1 MPGRRSSSRSSPLN
15 EEPPSDDHLA
25 GGPGRLKRQAEEL
38 AQFRKKYAARFQSQS
53 LTGRAFGR
61 PRNKNEQ
68 VDWCVYTQM
77 VDGQHSDWKIAQ
89 QHLIVP
95 LFVPQPLA
103 GPTGLIGRKP
113 ATELFAARTGAE
125 HVSNIARMEALLREH
140 PLVEWV
146 EQFKN
151 EEKATTATAKDAA
164 TGRATKG
171 HQSPNDVRIFLAA
184 TGAKMEL
191 GCTANRI
198 KIDSLGL
205 WWKPINP
212 FSKEDQEKMHLIFFD
227 VTEVACKVANPW
239 KCAVPGRPLGPPTEA
254 TPGGPLGGHRR
265 VRSPIP
271 GRFGGAPHRGPGRFF
286 GGAEG
291 SDHPPPRAHFGAPG
305 GPFWGPLG
313 SFWEPVGPFLKP
325 PGGPFCWGPGV
336 AGGLPRDIS
345 ISGGRNLAEVHNYLP
360 RWAQVEAQAAAPSAE
375 PAPGAAASSSDPH
388 GKSSGSAGQPQR
400 PRSSSRPLAAS
411 NFEEMFSAAG
421 APEPPWISLATPTPP
436 PPPPP
441 PPRGTPA
448 ALAEAAAAAA
458 GAPSPPNPRRLPK
471 EVTVPPPSAG
481 TTPPPAVAPAAAGAP
496 PPPSPPPAKEGSPAA
511 VEGPPAAKE
520 GPPAKRAHEAPPAAK
535 EGPPAAKAKT
545 VPPAAKEGPAAKRA
559 HEAPPAAKEG
569 PPPAKAKTVPPPP
582 KAPGP
587 VEAPTAAKGPPP
599 YVAPPAAPGAPK
611 EPPPPPPPTGAPNEP
626 PPPLP
631 PPLPPAVGKPAPP
644 VKAPPPPLPP
654 PQAEMGPGWLDT
666 LD

>member
-1 MPGRRSSSRSSPLN
+1 MPGRRSSSRRSPLN

-25 GGPGRLKRQAEEL
+25 GGPGRLKRQAEKL
-38 AQFRKKYAARFQSQS
+38 AQFRKDYAARFQSQS

-103 GPTGLIGRKP
+103 GPTGLISRKP
-113 ATELFAARTGAE
+113 ATELFATRTGAE
-125 HVSNIARMEALLREH
+125 HVSNIARMEALLRRH
-140 PLVEWV
+140 PLVELV

-198 KIDSLGL
+198 KNDSLAL
-205 WWKPINP
+205 WWKPVNP
-212 FSKEDQEKMHLIFFD
+212 FSEEDQEKMHLIFFD

-360 RWAQVEAQAAAPSAE
+360 RWAQVVAQAAAPSAE

-441 PPRGTPA
+441 PPGTPA

-611 EPPPPPPPTGAPNEP
+611 EPPPPPTGAPNEP

-631 PPLPPAVGKPAPP
+631 TPLPPAVGKPAPP